1 MNDIIKELQQKLEIF
16 IKQLQENTRYSLIQV
31 DIQFAENNKNDGLSI
46 SSNAGMWLNH
56 SYMMEKE
63 ISDFIK
69 KEYSA
74 LNDQK
79 SISVN
84 IKLSKI
90 KKEQAMDCQSKNQKE
105 TKTKVD

>member
-1 MNDIIKELQQKLEIF
+1 MNDIIKDLQQRLETF
-16 IKQLQENTRYSLIQV
+16 VNQLQKNPQYSLIQA
-31 DIQFAENNKNDGLSI
+31 DIQITENNKNEGLSI

-63 ISDFIK
+63 ISNFIK

-74 LNDQK
+74 LNNNK
-79 SISVN
+79 SIDVD

-90 KKEQAMDCQSKNQKE
+90 NEDHIKEIHRR
-105 TKTKVD
+105 